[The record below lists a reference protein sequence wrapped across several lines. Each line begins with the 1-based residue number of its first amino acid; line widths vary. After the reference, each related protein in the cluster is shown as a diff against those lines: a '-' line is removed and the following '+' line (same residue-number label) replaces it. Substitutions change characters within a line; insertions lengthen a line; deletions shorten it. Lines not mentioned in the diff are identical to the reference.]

1 MTGDCESAAER
12 SDARQATMAE
22 RAKRRRRRR
31 RRLVAGLLFGVL
43 LVLVWY
49 RLALHPGR
57 CGPGRLY
64 RVRKTWIVQLEGAP
78 FDLGYQHGR
87 LLKHRLKVPLA
98 GHPLP
103 LVSRWLN
110 QPYERWRTQ
119 APHYEQFIPPH
130 LIEEMRG
137 IAAGAGIDYRDIL
150 TEHTFLEPLRAPAC
164 SAYAAFG
171 KATADGTMVVGYNL
185 EHHGL
190 GVAEK
195 FTMVFDVRP
204 DRGHR
209 FISISWP
216 GFAGSMA
223 AMNDRGLVA
232 VLHNAGSK
240 HISSDGLPYAFLVRE
255 IVQSSATVEEAQEY
269 LKHARRTIGNMVLI
283 AQADPP
289 RAVVAEFDAESIAF
303 RFPEDD
309 ILIATNYFRTLYQ
322 RRPLGLADGQD
333 SRYQTLLRCIRENY
347 GRVTSETNFLSV
359 PGVYQDFGIFSVLF
373 DPTAKCFW
381 LAHGKMPAAE
391 QPYRRF
397 SITPDGVKP

>member
-1 MTGDCESAAER
+1 MTEDCEPAAEQAD
-12 SDARQATMAE
+12 SDRARLAE
-22 RAKRRRRRR
+22 RTKKRRRRR
-31 RRLVAGLLFGVL
+31 RRLVGGLVFVVL
-43 LVLVWY
+43 VFLVWY
-49 RLALHPGR
+49 RLTLHPGS

-87 LLKHRLKVPLA
+87 LLKHRLSVPLA

-103 LVSRWLN
+103 LVSKWLN
-110 QPYERWRTQ
+110 HPYERWRTQ
-119 APHYEQFIPPH
+119 APDYEQFIPPH
-130 LIEEMRG
+130 LIEEMKG

-150 TEHTFLEPLRAPAC
+150 TEHTFLEPLRGPAC
-164 SAYAAFG
+164 SAYAVFG

-190 GVAEK
+190 GLAEK

-204 DRGHR
+204 DVGHR
-209 FISISWP
+209 SISISWP
-216 GFAGSMA
+216 GFAGSVA

-232 VLHNAGSK
+232 VLNNAGSR
-240 HISSDGLPYAFLVRE
+240 HTSRDGVPYAFLVRE
-255 IVQSSATVEEAQEY
+255 IVQSSATVEEAEEY
-269 LKHARRTIGNMVLI
+269 LKHARRTIGNIVLI

-289 RAVVAEFDAESIAF
+289 RAVVAEFDAEGIAF
-303 RFPEDD
+303 RFPEED

-322 RRPLGLADGQD
+322 RQPLGLADGQD
-333 SRYQTLLRCIRENY
+333 SRYLTLLRSVRENY

-373 DPTAKCFW
+373 DPTAKRFW
-381 LAHGKMPAAE
+381 LAHGRMPAAE

-397 SITPDGVKP
+397 TITPSLIGP